1 MKSFRM
7 RYIRYCLLG
16 LLLTSVFMF
25 RFIGGW
31 GEWYACHLYP
41 ALSFV
46 LSGAASVVP
55 FSVCEVVVIL
65 FVLFLIGYPFYSR
78 KKSRK
83 SVKSILR
90 AELECVLWLYVWFYW
105 AWGMN
110 YFRSDFFQR
119 AHVERVG
126 YNEDAFRS
134 FLSEYADSLNASY
147 CSADTELNRRQLEDS
162 IKQSFRS
169 VPSYFGLSYPRSFQ
183 HPKRSLVNPLYSK
196 VGVLGY
202 MGPFFCE
209 SHLNHQLFPLQYPF
223 VYAHELSHLLGVS
236 AEAEANYWAFKMC
249 VRSSSQFVR
258 YSGYS
263 GLLPYVL
270 SNAYALLSPED
281 CDKWVATLRPE
292 VVADFS
298 AQRNFWRE
306 EYSPLLGS
314 IQDKLYT
321 LYLKGN
327 KIPTGQKNYAEVVG
341 LLLATSS
348 HDKK

>member
-41 ALSFV
+41 VLSFV
-46 LSGAASVVP
+46 LSGAASVAP

-65 FVLFLIGYPFYSR
+65 FVLFLIGYPFCAR

-105 AWGMN
+105 SWGMN

-119 AHVERVG
+119 AHVERVE

-183 HPKRSLVNPLYSK
+183 HPKCSLVNPLYSK

-249 VRSSSQFVR
+249 VRSSSPFVR

-281 CDKWVATLRPE
+281 CDKWIATLRPE

-298 AQRNFWRE
+298 AQRKFWRE

-327 KIPTGQKNYAEVVG
+327 KISSGQKNYAEVVG

-348 HDKK
+348 HEKK